1 MSKRIVLTTFGTL
14 GDLYPYIAIA
24 LELQKRGYEVVIAT
38 SASENYDT
46 KVESEGIEFYP
57 VRPHSLRWEED
68 KEWRKLLMD
77 SGQGIEY
84 IINYVFMP
92 HLRAS
97 YSDIMEATE
106 GADLLVTHP
115 LSFAGSLVAEKRG
128 IPRVST
134 VLSPSSFQ
142 SVYESSG
149 VSISAYDRAMEWVKK
164 DGYQRQMRWQT
175 RFWSAPVRQLR
186 RELGLPSSYDPL
198 CEGQHSPDLV
208 LALFSQVLGTP
219 QPDWPPQTRQTGFAF
234 YDGPGP
240 TGLQNKA
247 SKGLSPQ
254 LMQFLEEGSPPIVFT
269 LGSSA
274 VLAPGNFYWE
284 GAQAAHQ
291 LGYRS
296 VLLMGSEA
304 DRVPSNLL
312 PPGAIAV
319 NYAPHSLIF
328 PHSAAIVHHGG
339 VGTTGQALL
348 SGRPML
354 VVPHNYEQP
363 DNAARVVR
371 LGVARQCDQENFN
384 TSVVMREL
392 DELLHKPSYAANAI
406 EVSHIVKK
414 EDGTRKA
421 SDLIE
426 VFL

>member
-1 MSKRIVLTTFGTL
+1 MSKRIVLTTFGSL

-24 LELQKRGYEVVIAT
+24 LELQTRGYEAVIAT
-38 SASENYDT
+38 SESFRA
-46 KVESEGIEFYP
+46 KVESEGIKFYP
-57 VRPHSLRWEED
+57 VRPDSLPWQQDR
-68 KEWRKLLMD
+68 EWMKLLMD
-77 SGQGIEY
+77 SGRGIEY
-84 IINYVFMP
+84 LINYLLMP

-128 IPRVST
+128 IPRVSS

-149 VSISAYDRAMEWVKK
+149 VSSSAYERGMEWVTK
-164 DGYQRQMRWQT
+164 DGYQRQMRWLT

-208 LALFSQVLGTP
+208 LALFSPVLGTP
-219 QPDWPPQTRQTGFAF
+219 QPDWPPQTHQTGFAF
-234 YDGPGP
+234 YDSPKP
-240 TGLQNKA
+240 TRGKDKV
-247 SKGLSPQ
+247 SEGLSPQ
-254 LMQFLEEGSPPIVFT
+254 LMRFLEDGPAPIVFT

-296 VLLMGSEA
+296 VLLMGAQA

-312 PPGAIAV
+312 PPGAIAL

-328 PHSAAIVHHGG
+328 PHSAVIVHHGG

-354 VVPHNYEQP
+354 IVPHSYEQP

-371 LGVARQCDQENFN
+371 LGVARQCDKENFN
-384 TSVVMREL
+384 TSVVVREL
-392 DELLHKPSYAANAI
+392 EELLVKPSYAGNAI
-406 EVSHIVKK
+406 EVSHIVQK